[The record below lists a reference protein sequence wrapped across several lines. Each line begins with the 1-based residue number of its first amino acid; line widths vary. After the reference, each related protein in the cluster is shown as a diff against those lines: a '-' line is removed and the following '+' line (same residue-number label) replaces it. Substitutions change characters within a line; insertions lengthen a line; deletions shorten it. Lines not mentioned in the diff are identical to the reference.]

1 MSFSPFG
8 TVLVIMIGVS
18 VATQSGYLQALLMGL
33 VQKVPK
39 KLVTFAVSYLAMIAH
54 VAGDASYVIMAP
66 LGAIAF
72 YLVGRNPITGLVLAY
87 VSAGAAYAA
96 APSVTP
102 SDATFA
108 GLTTEA
114 AQLIE
119 PGYHVSPIDT
129 LFFTAASS
137 VVLALVLS
145 GITELIID
153 KRVATLGPIENLPDY
168 LQNLD
173 RPKKADS
180 ARERLAVIL
189 ATAVLFV
196 FLAILLVALVPS
208 WSPLRTAEGSL
219 EGAPVF
225 AGIAAISATMFMAA
239 GVVYGLVSGTMT
251 SLQKDLPRFMAHGV
265 VELAPIIVLFFVIS
279 QFTAYFS
286 WTNLAEVMSI
296 EGSTWLQNI
305 NMPIPLL
312 LTLIIVVVAILDLTT
327 LGGAAMYA
335 MVGLVLVPM
344 LFSVG
349 VDPETTQTA
358 YRIGDSSMNPTN
370 PINPYFLW
378 VVTLLK
384 KYIPN
389 AGIGTLASLTIPMA
403 VGMGAAWVLFFLVWT
418 GLGLPLGP

>member
-1 MSFSPFG
+1 
-8 TVLVIMIGVS
+8 
-18 VATQSGYLQALLMGL
+18 
-33 VQKVPK
+33 
-39 KLVTFAVSYLAMIAH
+39 
-54 VAGDASYVIMAP
+54 
-66 LGAIAF
+66 
-72 YLVGRNPITGLVLAY
+72 
-87 VSAGAAYAA
+87 
-96 APSVTP
+96 
-102 SDATFA
+102 
-108 GLTTEA
+108 
-114 AQLIE
+114 
-119 PGYHVSPIDT
+119 
-129 LFFTAASS
+129 
-137 VVLALVLS
+137 
-145 GITELIID
+145 
-153 KRVATLGPIENLPDY
+153 
-168 LQNLD
+168 
-173 RPKKADS
+173 
-180 ARERLAVIL
+180 
-189 ATAVLFV
+189 
-196 FLAILLVALVPS
+196 
-208 WSPLRTAEGSL
+208 
-219 EGAPVF
+219 
-225 AGIAAISATMFMAA
+225 
-239 GVVYGLVSGTMT
+239 
-251 SLQKDLPRFMAHGV
+251 V